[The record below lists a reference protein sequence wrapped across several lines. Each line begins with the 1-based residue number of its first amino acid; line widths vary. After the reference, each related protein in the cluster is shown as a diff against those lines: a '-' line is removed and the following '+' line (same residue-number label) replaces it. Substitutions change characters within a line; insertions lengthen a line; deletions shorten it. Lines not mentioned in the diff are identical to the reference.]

1 MWRAISARAHDE
13 RFRDDDRFLDEPFRE
28 ELFLDELFRGTFAPF
43 FRASDRPI
51 AIACFRLFTVPPFP
65 PGPDFSVP
73 RFLRRIA
80 LATFL
85 LAARPY
91 LRVPD
96 FRPDFFRVAIGTS
109 VESSRTIVFEW
120 RDAGA
125 SAIPLP
131 FVRTI
136 HPSTARAS

>member
-1 MWRAISARAHDE
+1 M
-13 RFRDDDRFLDEPFRE
+13 RDDDRFLDELFRE

-65 PGPDFSVP
+65 PGPDFRVP

-96 FRPDFFRVAIGTS
+96 LRPDFLRVAIGAS
-109 VESSRTIVFEW
+109 VESSRLIVLE
-120 RDAGA
+120 RREAGA

-131 FVRTI
+131 VVRTI
-136 HPSTARAS
+136 HSLIARSS